1 MERVDRASVATFL
14 APAPLVR
21 AGEVELDADV
31 AHHMRVRRLATGA
44 DVQLLDGA
52 GGVGWGTLRR
62 LAKASAVV
70 EVDSVERRAPPP
82 PVHLLVPVAD
92 RDRSLWLAEKCAELG
107 VASWRPVRWR
117 RSQGVASRG
126 ESDAFQARVRARMA
140 AALVQS
146 EGAWLPELV
155 APAAPAAALDALAAL
170 RGAARLVLDPDGP
183 PLQVA
188 LEGEPP
194 SAVALALGPEGGFER
209 DERDALTA
217 AGFHLAA
224 LPGGILRF
232 ETAGVVAVALTL
244 AALQR
249 GAGGSDGR

>member
-14 APAPLVR
+14 APAPLAR

-52 GGVGWGTLRR
+52 GGVARGTLRR
-62 LAKASAVV
+62 LAKGSAVV
-70 EVDSVERRAPPP
+70 EVDRVERRAPPP

-126 ESDAFQARVRARMA
+126 EGDAFQARVRARMA

-155 APAAPAAALDALAAL
+155 APAAPAAALAAL
-170 RGAARLVLDPDGP
+170 RGAARLVLDPDGE
-183 PLQVA
+183 PLQSSLA
-188 LEGEPP
+188 GEPP
-194 SAVALALGPEGGFER
+194 SAVALAVGPEGGFER